1 MNGTVR
7 IIREV
12 LGRKEKIKLQYLYYS
27 LRFFLK
33 NEEKLQGDSEYD
45 QTKDNKFSKS
55 SPLAHGVGDNQTG
68 DTSSRS
74 CCK

>member
-1 MNGTVR
+1 MNWTFR

-45 QTKDNKFSKS
+45 QTKDNKS
-55 SPLAHGVGDNQTG
+55 
-68 DTSSRS
+68 
-74 CCK
+74 